1 VASPTSIVA
10 SDEQPTVNG
19 PATMNCAASAS
30 HVAGSQPHAES
41 YASTSVGQRIDSWEL
56 PVQQCGSVPQIPM
69 NPSGHGVEMKGNHNR
84 HEHPAMQQTVNG
96 FNAVPGAKP
105 DS

>member
-1 VASPTSIVA
+1 VASPSNIAA

-19 PATMNCAASAS
+19 LATMNCAASARLL
-30 HVAGSQPHAES
+30 AGSQPHSES
-41 YASTSVGQRIDSWEL
+41 YASTSVGQQIDSWEL
-56 PVQQCGSVPQIPM
+56 PVQQCGSVPQILM
-69 NPSGHGVEMKGNHNR
+69 NPNGHGVEMKGNHNS

-96 FNAVPGAKP
+96 FNAVPGAKL